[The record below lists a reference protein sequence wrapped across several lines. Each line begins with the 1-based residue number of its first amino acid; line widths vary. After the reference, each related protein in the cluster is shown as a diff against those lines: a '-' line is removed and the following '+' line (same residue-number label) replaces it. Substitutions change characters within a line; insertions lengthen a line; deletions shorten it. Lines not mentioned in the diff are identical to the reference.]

1 VSHSLILIFL
11 CGDDNLFIKTFAYR
25 MTCYRQT
32 LTIHNKNNKKDRK
45 VIPVTG
51 RGGP

>member
-1 VSHSLILIFL
+1 MGYITDGSDSL
-11 CGDDNLFIKTFAYR
+11 R
-25 MTCYRQT
+25 
-32 LTIHNKNNKKDRK
+32 NKKNIKSK

>member
-1 VSHSLILIFL
+1 VEYYCMIISEIE
-11 CGDDNLFIKTFAYR
+11 GEV
-25 MTCYRQT
+25 
-32 LTIHNKNNKKDRK
+32 KKKSK